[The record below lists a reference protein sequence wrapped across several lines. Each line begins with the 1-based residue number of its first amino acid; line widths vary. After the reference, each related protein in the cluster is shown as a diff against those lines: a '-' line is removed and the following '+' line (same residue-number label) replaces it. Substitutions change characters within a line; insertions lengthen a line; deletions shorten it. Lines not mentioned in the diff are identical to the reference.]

1 MSIII
6 PGTKLAGAASH
17 PIDQSIRFNDDDSPE
32 LTKTY
37 SGAGSRTTQTFS
49 VWFKLGNTQSS
60 SGFNFY
66 NGGTGTSDTTWSGI
80 SIYDHKIYLQ
90 GYSTNWKIT
99 TRVLRDHSAWYHL
112 VYIWDTTNSVASERV
127 RLYINGQRE
136 TDFST
141 DNNPGASASSGI
153 GQAAKHSIGN
163 QSRVVGYSYADAY
176 MAEIVFIDGT
186 AYGPENFGEEN
197 DNGIWVP
204 KDVSG
209 LTFGTNGFW
218 IDGRDSGDL
227 GDDESGRGNDYT
239 ASGLAAHDQMTGESP
254 TNNFCV
260 MNPINKH
267 SNVTLSNGNLHALG
281 SGTSISYASAATIS
295 LPSSGKWYAEMKYT
309 NASAGEYPMVGVFN
323 NSVRALINVSNS
335 PGGTG
340 ASDAKDIGFGAD
352 GRRLENGTNTE
363 PWENAVSDGN
373 ISALAIDMDN
383 KKIWF
388 GHNNSGSFVWQASG
402 NPSAGSN
409 EANTIDF
416 NTTELVLGNGHY
428 STSEVHWNFGQ
439 DGTFGG
445 TETAQNNSD
454 ANGVGNFYFSVPT
467 GFKAICTKNLGS

>member
-239 ASGLAAHDQMTGESP
+239 ASGLAAHDQVSDSP
-254 TNNFCV
+254 TNNFAV
-260 MNPINKH
+260 LNPVDTYSKLVGEIR
-267 SNVTLSNGNLHALG
+267 NGNLELKDNSASVYVHGRATFGFDVTDSDGFYWESCDVVDG
-281 SGTSISYASAATIS
+281 SGIGGICEDNAVIPSGSDVGFTGVRGYNSIN
-295 LPSSGKWYAEMKYT
+295 T
-309 NASAGEYPMVGVFN
+309 NNHYKLENTTY
-323 NSVRALINVSNS
+323 NSVDLGVASNA
-335 PGGTG
+335 G
-340 ASDAKDIGFGAD
+340 DIVQFCVKNGKLFIGV
-352 GRRLENGTNTE
+352 NGTY
-363 PWENAVSDGN
+363 V
-373 ISALAIDMDN
+373 L
-383 KKIWF
+383 
-388 GHNNSGSFVWQASG
+388 SG
-402 NPSAGSN
+402 NPAT
-409 EANTIDF
+409 EANPLFTGLTGIF
-416 NTTELVLGNGHY
+416 MPFGGLYSGYSYNTVY
-428 STSEVHWNFGQ
+428 NFGQ
-439 DGTFGG
+439 DGTFAGNK
-445 TETAQNNSD
+445 TAQGNTD
-454 ANGVGNFYFSVPT
+454 ANGYGNFFYAPPS
-467 GFKAICTKNLGS
+467 GAKALCSKSLGS